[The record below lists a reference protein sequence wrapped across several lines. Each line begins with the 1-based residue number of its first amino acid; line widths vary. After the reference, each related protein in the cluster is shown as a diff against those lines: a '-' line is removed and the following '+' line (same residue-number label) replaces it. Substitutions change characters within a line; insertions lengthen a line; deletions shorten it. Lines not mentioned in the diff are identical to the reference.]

1 MADHSA
7 QGHETYYVPES
18 SPMAVLATI
27 GLITTTMGAAMS
39 INQASYGG
47 GSFNAWYV
55 FWTGLIFFSAV
66 LFTWFRQAIRENI
79 AGMNSPQ
86 LKRSYVI
93 GMQWF
98 IFSEVMFF
106 FAFFGALFYIR
117 NLSGPW
123 LASEGVYDMNYLL
136 WGDFSYS
143 WPLMETPQE
152 AIGGATKQLIAN
164 NGVFAGPDQ
173 SMAFPGWANIFK
185 WLPLWNTCI
194 LLTSSYTCHVAHH
207 KLKVD
212 NDRKGFNLWLGI
224 TVLLGI
230 IFLALQV
237 FEYYE
242 AYAHYGTTFFML
254 TGFHGFHVAMG
265 MGMLLVQW
273 LRSVKGGHFT
283 QDDHFGFEASSWY
296 WHFVDV
302 VWVGLFLF
310 VYIL

>member
-27 GLITTTMGAAMS
+27 GLITTTMGAAMG
-39 INQASYGG
+39 INQMSYGE

-55 FWTGLIFFSAV
+55 FWTGFIFFAAV
-66 LFTWFRQAIRENI
+66 LFTWFRTAIRENI
-79 AGMNSPQ
+79 AGLNSPQ
-86 LKRSYVI
+86 LRRSYVI

-123 LASEGVYDMNYLL
+123 LASEGIYDMNYLL

-185 WLPLWNTCI
+185 WLPLWNTMI

-212 NDRKGFNLWLGI
+212 NDRKGFNTWLGL
-224 TVLLGI
+224 TVVLGI
-230 IFLALQV
+230 VFLFLQV
-237 FEYYE
+237 F
-242 AYAHYGTTFFML
+242 
-254 TGFHGFHVAMG
+254 
-265 MGMLLVQW
+265 
-273 LRSVKGGHFT
+273 
-283 QDDHFGFEASSWY
+283 
-296 WHFVDV
+296 
-302 VWVGLFLF
+302 
-310 VYIL
+310 